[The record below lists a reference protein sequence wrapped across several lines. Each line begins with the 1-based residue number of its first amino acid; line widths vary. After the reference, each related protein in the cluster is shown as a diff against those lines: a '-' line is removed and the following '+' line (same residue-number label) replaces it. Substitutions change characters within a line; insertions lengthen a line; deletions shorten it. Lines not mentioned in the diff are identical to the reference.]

1 MAVTVAP
8 GPKRSDAQPIK
19 RDGSRSQ
26 AGTIPDR
33 AAQLTGSVASSLK
46 IAALLLVCIY
56 FLGPVYCLVIAATKP
71 TDAIY
76 TSGALLPYKPQLW
89 TNLGYIVSYDGG
101 IYFRWLLNS
110 ATYAVVGAGIGA
122 LLAGAAGY
130 YFAMFQFRGRE
141 AVFLTVVG
149 AMLVPGTALAL
160 PLFLMFARVN
170 LVGSY
175 WSVLLPSIMSA
186 GPFSLFLCRVSAQA
200 SVPREL
206 LESGRIDGA
215 SEARIFFSIA
225 ARLMLPGLVTAFL
238 AAFVQIWNNYLLPLV
253 MLTNKDMYPITVGL
267 GTWQG
272 QTTHTDI
279 LETLILVGS
288 LISVVPLVIA
298 FLFLQRFWKSGLSL
312 GAVKA

>member
-1 MAVTVAP
+1 MSVTVAP
-8 GPKRSDAQPIK
+8 GSTRSGSHLIKQTAPGRPTWGVPDAAGRVTGPIV
-19 RDGSRSQ
+19 RC
-26 AGTIPDR
+26 
-33 AAQLTGSVASSLK
+33 VK
-46 IAALLLVCIY
+46 ITVLAVFAVY
-56 FLGPVYCLVIAATKP
+56 FLGPVYCLIIAATKP
-71 TDAIY
+71 TDSIY

-89 TNLGYIVSYDGG
+89 TNLGYILSYDGG

-110 ATYAVVGAGIGA
+110 ATYALGGAIIGT

-130 YFAMFQFRGRE
+130 YLAMFQFRGRE
-141 AVFLTVVG
+141 AMFLTVVG
-149 AMLVPGTALAL
+149 CMLVPATALAL
-160 PLFLMFARVN
+160 PLFLLFARVN

-175 WSVLLPSIMSA
+175 WSVLLPSIMAA

-200 SVPREL
+200 SVSPEL
-206 LESGRIDGA
+206 VEAGRIDGA

-238 AAFVQIWNNYLLPLV
+238 AAFVGIWNSYLLPLV

-288 LISVVPLVIA
+288 LISIVPLVVA

-312 GAVKA
+312 GAVKV